1 MGSQTEANP
10 APGVFET
17 VLDLP
22 KETSM
27 AAKEND
33 FIKDR
38 DHDLNLDPISKE
50 PGAHPVGTGIGA
62 AMGGVA
68 AGAAAGTVAG
78 PVGVVVGGVAGAIA
92 GGMGGKEAAEALDPT
107 AEEAYWRDNYTRE
120 SYYEAGRTF
129 DDYGPAYRLGVT
141 ARQQFPGS
149 FEESDDLLSTHWDTR
164 RESSTLNWPQARD
177 ASRAAW
183 ERADRAQTAQAAGRG
198 AFETAVSGEAV
209 DDDEDVIESL
219 NDLLESCRDG
229 EYGFRECA
237 EHTKAQD
244 IKTLLSRHADECRAA
259 GLELQTLIRQLG
271 GKPDDGG
278 SVSGA
283 LHRGWVSVRATL
295 SAFSDQAMLNE
306 CERGEDAAVARY
318 RKALKR
324 NLPTAIRTVVER
336 QAQGAQRNHDQVKAL
351 RDALKAS

>member
-1 MGSQTEANP
+1 M
-10 APGVFET
+10 
-17 VLDLP
+17 
-22 KETSM
+22 
-27 AAKEND
+27 AKE
-33 FIKDR
+33 
-38 DHDLNLDPISKE
+38 HDPNLDPISKE

-68 AGAAAGTVAG
+68 GGAAAGVVAG
-78 PVGVVVGGVAGAIA
+78 PAGAVVGGVAGAIA

-107 AEEAYWRDNYTRE
+107 AEEAYWRDNHTRE
-120 SYYEAGRTF
+120 PYYESGRPF
-129 DDYGPAYRLGVT
+129 DDYAPAYRLGL
-141 ARQQFPGS
+141 QG
-149 FEESDDLLSTHWDTR
+149 R
-164 RESSTLNWPQARD
+164 REYTSSFDEAESGLAARWETQRERSTLTWPQARN

-183 ERADRAQTAQAAGRG
+183 DRAHARLGTISNADTVGVA
-198 AFETAVSGEAV
+198 
-209 DDDEDVIESL
+209 DDEEIIDTL

-237 EHTKAQD
+237 EHTRSEDLK
-244 IKTLLSRHADECRAA
+244 ILMHRHSGECRAA

-295 SAFSDQAMLNE
+295 SAYSDQAMLNE

-318 RKALKR
+318 RKALKQ
-324 NLPTAIRTVVER
+324 NLPQSIRNVVER

-351 RDALKAS
+351 RDALKASK

>member
-1 MGSQTEANP
+1 M
-10 APGVFET
+10 
-17 VLDLP
+17 
-22 KETSM
+22 
-27 AAKEND
+27 AKE
-33 FIKDR
+33 
-38 DHDLNLDPISKE
+38 HDPNLDPISKE

-68 AGAAAGTVAG
+68 GGAAAGVVAG
-78 PVGVVVGGVAGAIA
+78 PAGAVVGGVAGAIA

-107 AEEAYWRDNYTRE
+107 AEEAYWRDNHTRE
-120 SYYEAGRTF
+120 PYYESGRPF
-129 DDYGPAYRLGVT
+129 DDYAPAYRLGL
-141 ARQQFPGS
+141 QG
-149 FEESDDLLSTHWDTR
+149 R
-164 RESSTLNWPQARD
+164 REYTSSFDEAESGLAARWETQRERSTLTWPQARN

-183 ERADRAQTAQAAGRG
+183 DRAHARLGTISNAD
-198 AFETAVSGEAV
+198 AVGVA
-209 DDDEDVIESL
+209 DDEEIIDTL

-237 EHTKAQD
+237 EHTRSEDLK
-244 IKTLLSRHADECRAA
+244 ILMHRHSGECRAA

-295 SAFSDQAMLNE
+295 SAYSDQAMLNE

-318 RKALKR
+318 RKALKQ
-324 NLPTAIRTVVER
+324 NLPQSIRNVVER
-336 QAQGAQRNHDQVKAL
+336 QAQGAQRNHDQIKAL
-351 RDALKAS
+351 RDALKASK

>member
-1 MGSQTEANP
+1 
-10 APGVFET
+10 
-17 VLDLP
+17 
-22 KETSM
+22 M

-33 FIKDR
+33 FSKDR
-38 DHDLNLDPISKE
+38 EHDLNLDPISKE

-62 AMGGVA
+62 AMGGIA

-78 PVGVVVGGVAGAIA
+78 PVGVVIGGVAGAIA

-120 SYYEAGRTF
+120 RYYEAGRTF
-129 DDYGPAYRLGVT
+129 DDYGPAYRLGGS
-141 ARQQFPGS
+141 ARRQFPGA
-149 FEESDDLLSTHWDTR
+149 FEENDDVLATHWETR
-164 RESSTLNWPQARD
+164 KESSTLSWPQARD

-183 ERADRAQTAQAAGRG
+183 ERAERSRTAGQG
-198 AFETAVSGEAV
+198 AFETVADGAPVYS
-209 DDDEDVIESL
+209 DEDIIESL
-219 NDLLESCRDG
+219 NELLESCRDG

-237 EHTKAQD
+237 EHTKAAD
-244 IKTLLSRHADECRAA
+244 IKTLMGRHAEECRSA

-271 GKPDDGG
+271 GTPDEGG

-283 LHRGWVSVRATL
+283 LHRGWVSVRGTL
-295 SAFSDQAMLNE
+295 SGYNDQAMLDE
-306 CERGEDAAVARY
+306 CERGEDAALARY
-318 RKALKR
+318 RKALKG
-324 NLPTAIRTVVER
+324 NLPPAIRSVVER

>member
-1 MGSQTEANP
+1 M
-10 APGVFET
+10 
-17 VLDLP
+17 
-22 KETSM
+22 
-27 AAKEND
+27 AKE
-33 FIKDR
+33 
-38 DHDLNLDPISKE
+38 HDPNLDPISKE

-68 AGAAAGTVAG
+68 GGAAAGVVAG
-78 PVGVVVGGVAGAIA
+78 PAGAVVGGVAGAIA

-107 AEEAYWRDNYTRE
+107 AEEAYWRDNHTRE
-120 SYYEAGRTF
+120 PYYESGRPF
-129 DDYGPAYRLGVT
+129 DDYAPAYRLGL
-141 ARQQFPGS
+141 QG
-149 FEESDDLLSTHWDTR
+149 R
-164 RESSTLNWPQARD
+164 REYTSSFDEAESGLAARWETQRERSTLTWPQARN

-183 ERADRAQTAQAAGRG
+183 DRAHARLGTISNA
-198 AFETAVSGEAV
+198 ETVGVA
-209 DDDEDVIESL
+209 DDEEIIDTL

-237 EHTKAQD
+237 EHTRSEDLK
-244 IKTLLSRHADECRAA
+244 ILMHRHSGECRAA

-295 SAFSDQAMLNE
+295 SAYSDQAMLNE

-318 RKALKR
+318 RKALKQ
-324 NLPTAIRTVVER
+324 NLPQSIRNVVER

-351 RDALKAS
+351 RDALKASK